1 MNELPVFMQI
11 METIEADI
19 MTDVYRADDL
29 IISTTQIARLYSVNP
44 NTAVKAVAK
53 LAEAGVLYKRRGI
66 GMCVAP
72 GAKDQILA
80 RRRQAFLAETLPGVL
95 TEARVLG
102 MTRDELLDA
111 ITAADSAALKKGS
124 NK

>member
-80 RRRQAFLAETLPGVL
+80 RRRQIFIDETLPGVL

-102 MTRDELLDA
+102 MTRDELLEA

-124 NK
+124 NQ

>member
-19 MTDVYRADDL
+19 MTGVYRADDL
-29 IISTTQIARLYSVNP
+29 IISTTQIAKLYSVNP

-72 GAKDQILA
+72 GAKDQIVA
-80 RRRQAFLAETLPGVL
+80 RRRQAFMTETLPGVL

-111 ITAADSAALKKGS
+111 ITAADSATPEKGS
-124 NK
+124 NQ